1 MKKLSLAGLLLGSL
15 VGMVV
20 VLVFGKWLF
29 WLGMGLVIGILIGTA
44 VRRPHAE
51 RLPPHPAQQRPGL
64 GTPVREGAKS

>member
-15 VGMVV
+15 VGIVV

-44 VRRPHAE
+44 VRRTHSSN
-51 RLPPHPAQQRPGL
+51 LPSHPAQQR
-64 GTPVREGAKS
+64 EGAKS